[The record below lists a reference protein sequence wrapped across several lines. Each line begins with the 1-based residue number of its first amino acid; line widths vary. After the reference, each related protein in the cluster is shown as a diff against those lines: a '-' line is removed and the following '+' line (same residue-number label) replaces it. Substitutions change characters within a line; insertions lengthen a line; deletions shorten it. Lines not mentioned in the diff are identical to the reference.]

1 MREQLQ
7 TLRETAW
14 RQIAEAGDTKQLDQI
29 RVRYLGKKG
38 ELTALL
44 RSMGSLSPEERPVVG
59 KMVNQLREEMEK
71 LLEERYASL
80 EAAELARRLQAEKID
95 ITLPGRKPAR
105 GRKHP
110 LTQVLDEIKAFFI
123 GMGFQVVEG
132 PEVELDYYNFEALN
146 IPPDHPARDM
156 QDTFFI
162 TEGILLRSQ
171 TSPVQIRVME
181 SQRPPV
187 RIIA

>member
-95 ITLPGRKPAR
+95 ITLPGLEAR
-105 GRKHP
+105 
-110 LTQVLDEIKAFFI
+110 
-123 GMGFQVVEG
+123 EG
-132 PEVELDYYNFEALN
+132 PQASSYSGLG
-146 IPPDHPARDM
+146 RD
-156 QDTFFI
+156 
-162 TEGILLRSQ
+162 
-171 TSPVQIRVME
+171 
-181 SQRPPV
+181 
-187 RIIA
+187 